1 MHFNNLM
8 SLKLIISTSLNFTLI
23 NLCHHFDYLYSYL
36 KMAFI
41 NLYQVITNFHQKI
54 RYRQHQLD

>member
-1 MHFNNLM
+1 M